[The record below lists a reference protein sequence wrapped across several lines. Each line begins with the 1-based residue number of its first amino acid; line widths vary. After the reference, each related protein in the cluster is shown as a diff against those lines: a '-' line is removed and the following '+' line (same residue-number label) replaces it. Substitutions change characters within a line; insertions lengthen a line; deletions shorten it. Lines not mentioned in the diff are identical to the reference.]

1 MSNAKI
7 RASAKEAMNRA
18 VAAAGSKAAIA
29 EKCRQ
34 PYQAV
39 DRWCRTGQVPARHC
53 IPIEEISN
61 GAATRYELR
70 PDVFGAA
77 RDEKAA

>member
-1 MSNAKI
+1 MKIRTNAKD
-7 RASAKEAMNRA
+7 AMTRA
-18 VAAAGSKAAIA
+18 VVAAGSKTAIA
-29 EKCRQ
+29 EKCGQ

-70 PDVFGAA
+70 PDVFGEAP
-77 RDEKAA
+77 DEKAA